1 MLQKERAPVQALG
14 HQIRQCSVLL
24 HFFFFFLILG
34 EVYEQLL
41 REVAVTRASE
51 CARLILLCG
60 ERERS
65 FLGAVA
71 DGLPLL
77 LSSLSPAG
85 GAGFAASVGPLTW
98 TLVVG
103 VRLLPRCLPR
113 VTTPCSRAGGSPDAA
128 WWDAGV

>member
-24 HFFFFFLILG
+24 YYYYFLILG

-60 ERERS
+60 EREREVI
-65 FLGAVA
+65 FRRCGGWTPA
-71 DGLPLL
+71 PL
-77 LSSLSPAG
+77 
-85 GAGFAASVGPLTW
+85 V
-98 TLVVG
+98 
-103 VRLLPRCLPR
+103 
-113 VTTPCSRAGGSPDAA
+113 
-128 WWDAGV
+128 